1 MLTSFVRRRRRR
13 SSKRVSFKSIEI
25 KEKILE
31 SGGESD
37 PQEYLM
43 NKNMSIMTDDEPDF
57 YVSKPL
63 VGMNSSDEARK
74 ILNEYANAEE
84 KLVRTKN
91 LSDEGILEESNDAL
105 ENIMDGYVIVDIEEM
120 TQIARNSSDNSD
132 SESVKSMRDPLN
144 CICNNTWYPQF
155 KRYVLKNLGWVSLN
169 FFFDYNYNIKQNF
182 QFFFNAL

>member
-25 KEKILE
+25 KEKISE
-31 SGGESD
+31 SGGKSD
-37 PQEYLM
+37 TQGRHEEEYLM

-63 VGMNSSDEARK
+63 VGMKSSDEARK

-91 LSDEGILEESNDAL
+91 LNGEILEESNDAL
-105 ENIMDGYVIVDIEEM
+105 ENIMDGYVIVDM

-132 SESVKSMRDPLN
+132 SKSVKSMKDPLN
-144 CICNNTWYPQF
+144 CMCNNTWYPQF
-155 KRYVLKNLGWVSLN
+155 KRYVLKNLG
-169 FFFDYNYNIKQNF
+169 
-182 QFFFNAL
+182 